1 MAHELVTVE
10 WEGRRVEA
18 LVPAPLREVGPVDAE
33 AQRDAAR
40 AEGVLTAGMPQ
51 HDPRL
56 EVAARLLLRAEGV
69 ASSRIEA
76 INAPAELVAVADVD
90 PAVAG
95 PATEVADNLRA
106 LDAALAHDAPLTF
119 PVLWAWHRILMTS
132 ADLDPQF
139 VGTWRDRLGWVGG
152 PSPLRAAYIA
162 APHDR
167 IDELMRDLVR
177 YANAPAH
184 DPVPGAALV

>member
-18 LVPAPLREVGPVDAE
+18 LVPAPLRELGPVDAD

-56 EVAARLLLRAEGV
+56 EVAARLLLRAEGL

-76 INAPAELVAVADVD
+76 IDAPADLVAVADVD
-90 PAVAG
+90 RSMGG
-95 PATEVADNLRA
+95 PAAWVADNLRA
-106 LDAALAHDAPLTF
+106 
-119 PVLWAWHRILMTS
+119 
-132 ADLDPQF
+132 
-139 VGTWRDRLGWVGG
+139 
-152 PSPLRAAYIA
+152 
-162 APHDR
+162 
-167 IDELMRDLVR
+167 
-177 YANAPAH
+177 
-184 DPVPGAALV
+184 